1 MTPSTGPAASPP
13 AASRTTSR
21 TLDLLEFVL
30 AEGETNLTSA
40 AAAVALTPTTA
51 LRHLK
56 SLEARGYVHRDPLG
70 LFSAG
75 PTFLRLAAAALRDGP
90 HAHLIALSRP
100 HLAALAGATGESAY
114 LAIRDGAKATY
125 LATIESTRAIR
136 HTGWLGRQVPIR
148 GTAIGEALTGET
160 GIRVRTGAVEPDITA
175 VAVSVRGGDQI
186 IGALSV
192 VGPTHR
198 MTDEQIRIAGRE
210 LADAGSALAAELGPA
225 SKEAS

>member
-1 MTPSTGPAASPP
+1 MTRSSGPTPSPP

-30 AEGETNLTSA
+30 AEGETNLTNA
-40 AAAVALTPTTA
+40 ATAVDLTPTTA

-75 PTFLRLAAAALRDGP
+75 PTFLRLAASTLRVGP
-90 HAHLIALSRP
+90 HAHLVTLAHP
-100 HLAALAGATGESAY
+100 HLQVLAAETGESAY
-114 LAIRDGAKATY
+114 LAIRDGSEASY

-136 HTGWLGRQVPIR
+136 HTGWLGRQVPIK
-148 GTAIGEALTGET
+148 GTAIGDVLSGQD
-160 GIRVRTGAVEPDITA
+160 GVCVRTGAVEPDITA
-175 VAVSVRGGDQI
+175 AAIGLWVDDQVI
-186 IGALSV
+186 AALSV

-198 MTDEQIRIAGRE
+198 MDETQ
-210 LADAGSALAAELGPA
+210 LAIAAEVLDTAARTLTLDLGSPSAVA
-225 SKEAS
+225 S